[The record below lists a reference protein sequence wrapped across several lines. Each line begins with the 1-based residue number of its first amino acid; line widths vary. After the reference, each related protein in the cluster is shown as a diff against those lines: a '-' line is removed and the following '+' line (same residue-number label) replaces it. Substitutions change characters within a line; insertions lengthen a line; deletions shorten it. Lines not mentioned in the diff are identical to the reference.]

1 MARGILGKMVKGAA
15 AVGVPALLEKAKN
28 DQLAKR
34 ELTLQNLQQQYRRED
49 QAFTAGQNAL
59 ERDQRSADSAANRD
73 LQQQELGLRR
83 EDQAAG
89 RQIQGEQLNL
99 EREKLDLT
107 AQQMAQTLESGQ
119 LDVAEKRRL
128 QGLYDVIA
136 NPEAAQEEI
145 SRAINVING
154 LKGNSPEK
162 YSAITLYGDENEMG
176 VQSRSTGILN
186 QATGQI
192 IPTSVSPGS
201 SSSVVEAD
209 ILRVMEANPQATRDQ
224 AIRYLQTIKP
234 Q

>member
-1 MARGILGKMVKGAA
+1 MARGLMRKAIVGAA

-49 QAFTAGQNAL
+49 QAFTAGQNTL
-59 ERDQRSADSAANRD
+59 EREQRSADSAANRD
-73 LQQQELGLRR
+73 IQQQELGLRR

-89 RQIQGEQLNL
+89 RQIQSEQLNL

-128 QGLYDVIA
+128 QGLYDIIA
-136 NPEAAQEEI
+136 SPDTAAEEV
-145 SRAINVING
+145 SRAINILNG
-154 LKGNSPEK
+154 LKGNNPEK
-162 YSAITLYGDENEMG
+162 YSAITLYGDENDAG

-192 IPTSVSPGS
+192 VPTSVTPSAG
-201 SSSVVEAD
+201 SSVVEAD